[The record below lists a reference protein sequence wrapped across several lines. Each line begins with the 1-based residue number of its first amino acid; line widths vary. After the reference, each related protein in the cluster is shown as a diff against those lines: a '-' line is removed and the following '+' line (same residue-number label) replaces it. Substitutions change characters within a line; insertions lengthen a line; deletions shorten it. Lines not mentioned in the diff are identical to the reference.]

1 VTSLTRVINGLGT
14 TDKAT
19 GITMKVF
26 SQADDKG
33 QVSPTPAR
41 NLLIGANLG
50 FLLGI
55 PAALGLGAM
64 RRRMRRPQDLAALLD
79 APLLAHVRT
88 GKAAMGDAGLS
99 LARAQMQALGL
110 GERGEIIL
118 ITGTVSPERI
128 AEIATRLVRAFTE
141 THRRA
146 VLVDADLTNRSAS
159 NELLVGEHPGLADS
173 LNGKSYH
180 ERAYAEM
187 VVTTEGPA
195 PLMMLPAGAVFSD
208 PTISLSDRRLPGV
221 VGGLRNDFDV
231 IIMAGPSLD
240 RQAEIVA
247 LSPLIDHAVVVT
259 VAGTSAKHLEPA
271 RLLGRRIFGILLVD
285 RA

>member
-1 VTSLTRVINGLGT
+1 
-14 TDKAT
+14 
-19 GITMKVF
+19 
-26 SQADDKG
+26 
-33 QVSPTPAR
+33 
-41 NLLIGANLG
+41 
-50 FLLGI
+50 
-55 PAALGLGAM
+55 
-64 RRRMRRPQDLAALLD
+64 
-79 APLLAHVRT
+79 
-88 GKAAMGDAGLS
+88 MGDPGLS

-110 GERGEIIL
+110 GDRGDIIL

-159 NELLVGEHPGLADS
+159 NDLLVGEHPGLADS

-187 VVTTEGPA
+187 VVTTGGPA

-208 PTISLSDRRLPGV
+208 PTVSLSDRRLPGV

-231 IIMAGPSLD
+231 IILAGPTLD
-240 RQAEIVA
+240 RQSEIVA
-247 LSPLIDHAVVVT
+247 LTPMIDHAVVVT
-259 VAGTSAKHLEPA
+259 VAGTGAKHLEPA
-271 RLLGRRIFGILLVD
+271 RLLGRRLFGILLVD